1 MSLTKPLMGLVV
13 AFVVSCACA
22 DGPGTYFSP
31 REGEGNVVSEVAVR
45 TNAVARRAVAFL
57 GGSITEMNGFRP
69 IVMRLLRTKYPTV
82 DFVEIA
88 AGLSSTCSDS
98 GAFRIEEDLLS
109 KGAPDLFIVESAVND
124 DQDGHFD

>member
-1 MSLTKPLMGLVV
+1 MGLTKPLMGLVV

-22 DGPGTYFSP
+22 DGSGTYFSP

-45 TNAVARRAVAFL
+45 TNAVARRTVAFL

-69 IVMRLLRTKYPTV
+69 IVMRLLRTKYPAV

-98 GAFRIEEDLLS
+98 AAFRIEEDLL
-109 KGAPDLFIVESAVND
+109 LIN
-124 DQDGHFD
+124 